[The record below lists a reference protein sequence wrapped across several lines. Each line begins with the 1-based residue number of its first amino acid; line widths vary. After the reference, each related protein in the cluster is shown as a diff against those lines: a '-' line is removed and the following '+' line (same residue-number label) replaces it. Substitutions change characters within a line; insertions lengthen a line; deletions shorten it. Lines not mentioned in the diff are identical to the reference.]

1 MTLLNG
7 SRCSVGLV
15 ASMGEKTTDHFIS
28 RGGTNLPRWLHF
40 QSPHS
45 DRWGQAGKAII
56 HIHASL
62 AMNRQ
67 AGVRLYHG
75 NRLFPEGSPPLYQT
89 EIQDTFESKMFSM
102 VVTSPN
108 ACCLNQVRT

>member
-1 MTLLNG
+1 MAATVLLG
-7 SRCSVGLV
+7 WWHLWERKPLITSLAGVGPTYPD
-15 ASMGEKTTDHFIS
+15 GCIS
-28 RGGTNLPRWLHF
+28 SHLTQTGGGRL
-40 QSPHS
+40 
-45 DRWGQAGKAII
+45 GKAII

-67 AGVRLYHG
+67 AGVMLYHR